1 MREVYTAHVKMGM
14 YLVEFMILSLERLFK
29 ELVLS
34 QVQHKRIGRHK
45 KDYQE
50 KEMKLSVVNFWI
62 LFVIVAP
69 SITVEGMLQK
79 VKSVDVYYIYDM

>member
-1 MREVYTAHVKMGM
+1 M

-50 KEMKLSVVNFWI
+50 KEMKSSIINFWI
-62 LFVIVAP
+62 LLVIVAP
-69 SITVEGMLQK
+69 SITVQSMLQNM
-79 VKSVDVYYIYDM
+79 KSDDVYYICNM

>member
-1 MREVYTAHVKMGM
+1 MGV

-34 QVQHKRIGRHK
+34 QVHCKRIEKYK

-50 KEMKLSVVNFWI
+50 KEMKSSVINFWI
-62 LFVIVAP
+62 LLIIVAP
-69 SITVEGMLQK
+69 SITVEGMLQN
-79 VKSVDVYYIYDM
+79 VKSDDVYYIYNL